1 MRDGIIFPLFPSLL
15 LLSNLFYSFTLS
27 FSPPTLPQAV
37 GAAVGAFSGDSEA
50 PQQHEAYPQQP
61 MQQQQ
66 SYGAPAGGQVCA
78 MDGQNFQ
85 ACLQSNPGNVDACT
99 FLYEALQQCQRNSQF
114 Q

>member
-1 MRDGIIFPLFPSLL
+1 
-15 LLSNLFYSFTLS
+15 
-27 FSPPTLPQAV
+27 
-37 GAAVGAFSGDSEA
+37 
-50 PQQHEAYPQQP
+50 

-66 SYGAPAGGQVCA
+66 SYGAPAGQQACA

>member
-1 MRDGIIFPLFPSLL
+1 
-15 LLSNLFYSFTLS
+15 
-27 FSPPTLPQAV
+27 
-37 GAAVGAFSGDSEA
+37 
-50 PQQHEAYPQQP
+50 
-61 MQQQQ
+61 
-66 SYGAPAGGQVCA
+66 